1 MTQIHPSKLEVTL
14 IDHFTVSFGV
24 EGGSISLV
32 CGMVVV
38 PNLPNLPPLAQW
50 YRDGKTSR
58 VGSITGLGCH
68 SQLVSSPD
76 KLLEASK
83 LVEMSVGGGAARLT
97 LPHLAKDDEGLYT
110 LRVFTKDGSTEHSA
124 YLFVSGEP
132 EVTPEFSPPSFLPA
146 SFLHV
151 LVPSPHR
158 RCPLC
163 SRGPRGTD
171 EREGVRR
178 QLGLRPGCLETTQ
191 HRQRGPDQRILCGSV
206 GLSENIVQQTS
217 NVSVMM
223 MS

>member
-14 IDHFTVSFGV
+14 IDHFSVSFGV

-58 VGSITGLGCH
+58 LDSVMGLHCH
-68 SQLVSSPD
+68 SQLVSSTD

-132 EVTPEFSPPSFLPA
+132 DLTPEFSSPSFLPA

-151 LVPSPHR
+151 LVPLPHR

-163 SRGPRGTD
+163 SRGPWGTN

-178 QLGLRPGCLETTQ
+178 QLGLRPCCLETTQ
-191 HRQRGPDQRILCGSV
+191 HRQRGTDQRILCGSV
-206 GLSENIVQQTS
+206 GFSRKYWPADN
-217 NVSVMM
+217 NMSVC
-223 MS
+223 